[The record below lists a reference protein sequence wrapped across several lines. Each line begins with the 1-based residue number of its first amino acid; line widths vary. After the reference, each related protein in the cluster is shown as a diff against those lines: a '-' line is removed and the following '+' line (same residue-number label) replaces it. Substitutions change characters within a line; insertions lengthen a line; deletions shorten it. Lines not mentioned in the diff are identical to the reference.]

1 MKIKKLF
8 LVISGKFYFIQKK
21 NFKNKDI
28 NLKFKINS
36 KLTKIYRNEQKNRIM
51 SHYQNLRNIT

>member
-36 KLTKIYRNEQKNRIM
+36 KLTKIYRNDQKNRIM
-51 SHYQNLRNIT
+51 SHNQNLRNIT